1 LKIVYIKETKET
13 CDIVKRIILK
23 IKKFLNIIKIENDN
37 IYCLSI
43 FKKSKLSKF
52 RMKRLSNKI
61 YKLLEK
67 NETNCVVLS
76 EHLNS
81 NGLFKNY
88 LYSKNINILDGRYLF
103 KNLSCKILEYIFK
116 IKNKPMELRRS
127 IIIG

>member
-23 IKKFLNIIKIENDN
+23 IKKFLNIIKIKNNN
-37 IYCLSI
+37 IYFLSI

-81 NGLFKNY
+81 NGLFKKY
-88 LYSKNINILDGRYLF
+88 LYCKNINILDGRYLF